1 MAAAVRVAGK
11 PENRGKVIVTVA
23 ASFGERYLSTATV
36 RGPWPVSRAWRHA
49 GKPEGRSDR
58 IMPGQGLLDAAA
70 AVWELFS
77 GDHRCPP
84 NRPRR
89 EGWERLPCTPASS
102 PIPRPARGPMPIHQ
116 TTSYVFK
123 STEHAANLFALKEM
137 GWIYTR
143 LMNPTTDVFEQR
155 MAALDGG
162 IGALALSSGQ
172 QAIAVALFN
181 LAHAGGHIVSAA
193 ALYGGTI
200 TLLGQTFKRLGIDVT
215 FVDATDPQNIATAVR
230 PNTRAVYIESVANP
244 KNDVLDFQ
252 AIADVAHQHGLPVV
266 CDNTVLTP
274 ILLRPFDYGIDIS
287 VYSATKFIGGHGTSI
302 GGVIVDSGRF
312 DWTREPKKWPQFTD
326 PDPSYHGTV
335 FHEAVGP
342 LCYIITCRTH
352 WLRDLG
358 GTLSPFN
365 SFLFLQGLETLHL
378 RMIRHS
384 ENALAVARFLEGHPL
399 VDVGELSRAAVAS
412 RLRADEEVSAQ
423 GGRRDFGV
431 RREGGAG
438 GRRGSSSSRSNSPRT
453 WPTSAT
459 PRRWS
464 STPPPPPTASRR
476 PPNSR
481 PPASAEDYIRVSVG
495 LEDLDDIKADLD
507 QALRASQG

>member
-1 MAAAVRVAGK
+1 MMSTEPTPPQGLGTLALHAGQQ
-11 PENRGKVIVTVA
+11 PDPTTG
-23 ASFGERYLSTATV
+23 
-36 RGPWPVSRAWRHA
+36 SRA
-49 GKPEGRSDR
+49 
-58 IMPGQGLLDAAA
+58 
-70 AVWELFS
+70 V
-77 GDHRCPP
+77 
-84 NRPRR
+84 
-89 EGWERLPCTPASS
+89 
-102 PIPRPARGPMPIHQ
+102 PIHQ
-116 TTSYVFK
+116 TTSFVFK

-162 IGALALSSGQ
+162 VGALALSSGQ

-181 LAHAGGHIVSAA
+181 LVHAGGHVVAGA

-200 TLLGQTFKRLGIDVT
+200 TLLGQTFKRLGIDVS
-215 FVDATDPQNIATAVR
+215 FVDATDVKQIAAAIR

-244 KNDVLDFQ
+244 KNDVLDFR
-252 AIADVAHQHGLPVV
+252 AIADAAHQRGLPVV

-274 ILLRPFDYGIDIS
+274 ILLRPFDHGIDIT

-312 DWTREPKKWPQFTD
+312 DWTREPQKWPQFTA

-342 LCYIITCRTH
+342 LCYIVTCRTH

-358 GTLSPFN
+358 GTLSPMN

-384 ENALAVARFLEGHPL
+384 ENALAVARFLEAHPL
-399 VDVGELSRAAVAS
+399 VAWVNYPGLPSHP
-412 RLRADEEVSAQ
+412 
-423 GGRRDFGV
+423 DFG
-431 RREGGAG
+431 RTKRYLPKGAG
-438 GRRGSSSSRSNSPRT
+438 AILGFGVKGGVAAARKFIESVRLASHLANIGDAKTLVIHP
-453 WPTSAT
+453 AT
-459 PRRWS
+459 TTHS
-464 STPPPPPTASRR
+464 QQTPAELL
-476 PPNSR
+476 
-481 PPASAEDYIRVSVG
+481 AAGIGEDYIRVSVG
-495 LEDLDDIKADLD
+495 LEDLEDIKADLD
-507 QALRASQG
+507 QALQLSQQ

>member
-1 MAAAVRVAGK
+1 MSAEQPTPQGLGTLALHAGQQ
-11 PENRGKVIVTVA
+11 PDPTTG
-23 ASFGERYLSTATV
+23 
-36 RGPWPVSRAWRHA
+36 SRA
-49 GKPEGRSDR
+49 
-58 IMPGQGLLDAAA
+58 
-70 AVWELFS
+70 
-77 GDHRCPP
+77 
-84 NRPRR
+84 
-89 EGWERLPCTPASS
+89 
-102 PIPRPARGPMPIHQ
+102 MPIHQ

-155 MAALDGG
+155 MVALEGG
-162 IGALALSSGQ
+162 IGAVAFSSGQ

-181 LAHAGGHIVSAA
+181 LVHAGGHIVSGA

-215 FVDATDPQNIATAVR
+215 FVDATRPKDIAAAIR

-244 KNDVLDFQ
+244 KNDVLDFA
-252 AIADVAHQHGLPVV
+252 AIADVAHEHGLPVV

-274 ILLRPFDYGIDIS
+274 ILFRPFDYGIDIS

-312 DWTREPKKWPQFTD
+312 DWTKEPEKWPQFTT

-335 FHEAVGP
+335 FHDAVGP

-358 GTLSPFN
+358 GVLSPFN

-378 RMIRHS
+378 RMVRHS
-384 ENALAVARFLEGHPL
+384 ESALAVAKYLEAHPL
-399 VDVGELSRAAVAS
+399 VTWVNYPGLAS
-412 RLRADEEVSAQ
+412 HPDYQLTKKYLPKGAGAIM
-423 GGRRDFGV
+423 GFGV
-431 RREGGAG
+431 KGGMKAAKKFIESVKLASHLANIGDAKTLVIHPATTTHSQQTPAELQAAG
-438 GRRGSSSSRSNSPRT
+438 I
-453 WPTSAT
+453 SA
-459 PRRWS
+459 
-464 STPPPPPTASRR
+464 
-476 PPNSR
+476 
-481 PPASAEDYIRVSVG
+481 DYVRLSVG
-495 LEDLDDIKADLD
+495 LEDLVDIEADLD
-507 QALRASQG
+507 QALKASQQ